1 MVWVSDFARY
11 RMAADYRSRW
21 FRDFI
26 DMRYGFGEFRLV
38 VGVGSIHGGV
48 LRLQADT

>member
-1 MVWVSDFARY
+1 MVWVSGFARY
-11 RMAADYRSRW
+11 RMAADYRSHR

>member
-1 MVWVSDFARY
+1 MVWNSDLARY
-11 RMAADYRSRW
+11 RMDDDYRSHR

-26 DMRYGFGEFRLV
+26 DMRYGFGEFRPV

>member
-1 MVWVSDFARY
+1 MVWFTGFVRY
-11 RMAADYRSRW
+11 RMAADYRSHR

-26 DMRYGFGEFRLV
+26 DMRYGFGEFRPV

-48 LRLQADT
+48 LCLQADA